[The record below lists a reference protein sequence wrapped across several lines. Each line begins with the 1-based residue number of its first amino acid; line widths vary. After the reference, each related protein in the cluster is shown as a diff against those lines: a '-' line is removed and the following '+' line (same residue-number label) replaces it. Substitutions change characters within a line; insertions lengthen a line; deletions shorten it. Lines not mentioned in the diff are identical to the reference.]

1 MIESPR
7 RNSLLMKRSLLFAC
21 ILDSFCPFRSVQ
33 TSFTFSS
40 NKFKWRSNALI
51 LPSNFLLFLQFTRT
65 CELVLIALTNTES
78 GPCSRS
84 SVRFADMLKLATSI
98 LLRFVQVL
106 LGWSSFFC
114 FFLFLFSLTFLM
126 LGNSAST
133 SFPFSCLLARF
144 LFSKVVAFNQHK
156 PREAPTKKKLTC
168 PTFHKFAQFFS
179 HWLRHISIDVPEP
192 VWPGK
197 LKFCSTDM
205 DH

>member
-84 SVRFADMLKLATSI
+84 SVKFADMLKLATSV

-133 SFPFSCLLARF
+133 SFPLYINPIRKHPRKKSWLAQ
-144 LFSKVVAFNQHK
+144 LFTNS
-156 PREAPTKKKLTC
+156 T
-168 PTFHKFAQFFS
+168 QFFS

-197 LKFCSTDM
+197 FKFCSTDM